1 MYKWEIPN
9 DKNVGGVSCMAHYD
23 ITGDGIP
30 DLLVGRDDG
39 NVEIYSYD
47 VAEEP
52 VLRFSHVRIDHFMH
66 LN

>member
-1 MYKWEIPN
+1 
-9 DKNVGGVSCMAHYD
+9 MAHYD